1 MKYITVLMF
10 SIFLI
15 PLIQTVNAQNI
26 LDQIGGALN
35 NLISPG
41 GQSPNSITGQDA
53 SSSNATTSAQAGQQQ
68 APNATT
74 SAQAGQQQAPNA
86 TTSAQAGQQQAP
98 STGTTSAQA
107 GQQQS
112 PNATDT
118 QAGLGATDG
127 RQDLANPAGEKAFE
141 EGMSTANQPDQPL
154 IARQTSNNTGD
165 QFQGTLEKPAGQAGV
180 IQDTPNRMQVVPNAG
195 ETTSNAVIQANQ
207 SDNEVKTSTTKYPS
221 NGSRPGVSGLT
232 DVRPSEYMNYTSE
245 LNKANIG
252 GNDTPKLATTLGD
265 AFKNTSK
272 TLGDAVG
279 GIIPK

>member
-1 MKYITVLMF
+1 MVLIIKYITVLLF

-15 PLIQTVNAQNI
+15 PLIHTANAQNV
-26 LDQIGGALN
+26 LDQIGGAIN

-41 GQSPNSITGQDA
+41 EQSPDTGQDT
-53 SSSNATTSAQAGQQQ
+53 SS
-68 APNATT
+68 PNA
-74 SAQAGQQQAPNA
+74 
-86 TTSAQAGQQQAP
+86 
-98 STGTTSAQA
+98 TTSAQA

-112 PNATDT
+112 PNATTSAQAGQQQSPNATTSAQAGQQQSPNATNT

-141 EGMSTANQPDQPL
+141 EGMSTADQAGQAPL
-154 IARQTSNNTGD
+154 IARQTSNNTAGQFD
-165 QFQGTLEKPAGQAGV
+165 QTLEKPAGMAGV
-180 IQDTPNRMQVVPNAG
+180 IQDTPNYDKVVPNAG

-207 SDNEVKTSTTKYPS
+207 SENDVKTSTAKYPS
-221 NGSRPGVSGLT
+221 NGSRPSVSGLT

>member
-1 MKYITVLMF
+1 MIIIILIIKYITVLLF

-15 PLIQTVNAQNI
+15 PLIQTANAQNV

-41 GQSPNSITGQDA
+41 GQSPNSITGNDT
-53 SSSNATTSAQAGQQQ
+53 SSPNVTTAGPAGQQQ
-68 APNATT
+68 
-74 SAQAGQQQAPNA
+74 S
-86 TTSAQAGQQQAP
+86 P
-98 STGTTSAQA
+98 STGTTAGPAGQQQSPSTGTTAGPA

-127 RQDLANPAGEKAFE
+127 RQDLASPAGEKAFE
-141 EGMSTANQPDQPL
+141 EGISTADQAGQAPL
-154 IARQTSNNTGD
+154 IARQTSNNTAG
-165 QFQGTLEKPAGQAGV
+165 QFDTTLEKPAGMAGV
-180 IQDTPNRMQVVPNAG
+180 IQDTPNYDKVVPNAG

-207 SDNEVKTSTTKYPS
+207 SENNVQTSTAKYPS
-221 NGSRPGVSGLT
+221 NGSRPSVSGLT

>member
-1 MKYITVLMF
+1 MVLITRYITVLLF

-15 PLIQTVNAQNI
+15 PLIQTASAQNV
-26 LDQIGGALN
+26 LDQIGDSIN

-41 GQSPNSITGQDA
+41 GQSPNSITGQDT
-53 SSSNATTSAQAGQQQ
+53 SS
-68 APNATT
+68 PNATT
-74 SAQAGQQQAPNA
+74 AGP
-86 TTSAQAGQQQAP
+86 
-98 STGTTSAQA
+98 A

-112 PNATDT
+112 PNATNT

-127 RQDLANPAGEKAFE
+127 RQDLASPAGEKAFE
-141 EGMSTANQPDQPL
+141 EGMSTADQAGQAPL
-154 IARQTSNNTGD
+154 IARQTSNNTAG
-165 QFQGTLEKPAGQAGV
+165 QFDTTLEKPAGMAGV
-180 IQDTPNRMQVVPNAG
+180 IQDTPNYDKVVPNAG

-207 SDNEVKTSTTKYPS
+207 PENSVETSAKHPS

>member
-1 MKYITVLMF
+1 MTIMVLIIKYVTVLLF

-15 PLIQTVNAQNI
+15 PLIQTANAQNI

-41 GQSPNSITGQDA
+41 GQSPNSITGQDR
-53 SSSNATTSAQAGQQQ
+53 SSPNATTAGPAGQQQ
-68 APNATT
+68 
-74 SAQAGQQQAPNA
+74 S
-86 TTSAQAGQQQAP
+86 P
-98 STGTTSAQA
+98 STGTTASPA

-112 PNATDT
+112 PNATTASPAGQQQSPNATNT

-127 RQDLANPAGEKAFE
+127 RQDLANPEGEQAFE
-141 EGMSTANQPDQPL
+141 EGISTANQPDQPQ
-154 IARQTSNNTGD
+154 IARQTSDNTGD

-180 IQDTPNRMQVVPNAG
+180 IQDTPNRLQVVPNAG

-207 SDNEVKTSTTKYPS
+207 SESDVKTSTAKYPS
-221 NGSRPGVSGLT
+221 NGSRPSVSGLT
-232 DVRPSEYMNYTSE
+232 DVRPSEYMGYTSE

-272 TLGDAVG
+272 TLGDAAG